1 MTLIAILAA
10 LGLGHFAPGLSDVRR
25 TDWIHTW
32 TARVARHADRIPGF
46 DGAAGVLAVLLPPML
61 AIALLQVL
69 LAGVYY
75 GLVVFAFSV
84 AVLVWAWGPR
94 DLDEDVDA
102 YLAARETGDAGEK
115 RRAAQRIVPGELP
128 AESEAEAE
136 TVLAWVYLGALER
149 WFGVV
154 FWFLLLGPLGAA
166 LYRWTQVV
174 AVDAPRADVGES
186 FVDAAR
192 RLRRLLDWPVCLLM
206 ALGLAV
212 VGHFDAVIHA
222 WREYYRREQC
232 GFFALDPGYLLAA
245 ARATLAAPPT
255 GWTDESETADAGVTG
270 EIRASM
276 NLLWRVLFVWLSV
289 VALLT
294 VAGWAG

>member
-1 MTLIAILAA
+1 MTLIAILTA
-10 LGLGHFAPGLSDVRR
+10 LGLGHFAPGLGDIRR
-25 TDWIHTW
+25 TDWVRGW
-32 TARVARHADRIPGF
+32 TAVVARRGERLPGF
-46 DGAAGVLAVLLPPML
+46 DGATGVVAILLPPLLMVG
-61 AIALLQVL
+61 LLQAWFAGWFSG
-69 LAGVYY
+69 LAGFV
-75 GLVVFAFSV
+75 FSV
-84 AVLVWAWGPR
+84 LVLIWAWGPR

-102 YLAARETGDAGEK
+102 YLAARESDDTGEQ

-128 AESEAEAE
+128 AGAEAEAQ
-136 TVLAWVYLGALER
+136 TVLAWIYLGALER

-154 FWFLLLGPLGAA
+154 FWFLLLGPLGAV
-166 LYRWTQVV
+166 LYRVSQVL
-174 AVDAPRADVGES
+174 ARDAIDAGIGES
-186 FVDAAR
+186 FVEAAR

-206 ALGLAV
+206 ATGLAI

-222 WREYYRREQC
+222 WREYYRREHS

-245 ARATLAAPPT
+245 ARATLQAPPT
-255 GWTDESETADAGVTG
+255 GWTEDPPAESGVAG

-294 VAGWAG
+294 VAGWTG

>member
-1 MTLIAILAA
+1 MTLIAILTA
-10 LGLGHFAPGLSDVRR
+10 LGLGHFAPGLGDLRR
-25 TDWIHTW
+25 TAWVRGW
-32 TARVARHADRIPGF
+32 TAAVARHSDRLPGF
-46 DGAAGVLAVLLPPML
+46 DGAAGVIAVLLPPLL
-61 AIALLQVL
+61 AVALFQVL
-69 LAGVYY
+69 LAGVYS
-75 GLVVFAFSV
+75 GVAVFVYAV
-84 AVLVWAWGPR
+84 LVLVWAWGPR
-94 DLDEDVDA
+94 DLDDDVNA
-102 YLAARETGDAGEK
+102 YLAARESGDTADQ

-154 FWFLLLGPLGAA
+154 FWFLLLGPLGAV
-166 LYRWTQVV
+166 LYRLTQVL
-174 AVDAPRADVGES
+174 ARDAADAGIGES
-186 FVDAAR
+186 FMEAAR
-192 RLRRLLDWPVCLLM
+192 RLRRLLDWPVSLLM
-206 ALGLAV
+206 ATGLAI

-245 ARATLAAPPT
+245 ARATLTAPPT
-255 GWTDESETADAGVTG
+255 GWTEEAPAKLGVAG

-276 NLLWRVLFVWLSV
+276 NLVWRVLFVWLSV